1 MVEIKKQSDKVS
13 PEQAVLW
20 TLLASVIVSTALVML
35 NKVGTYESYLQSL
48 RNERANAVDK
58 FIADCTKDPKSCKF
72 LLNVIEP

>member
-1 MVEIKKQSDKVS
+1 MAEIKKQSEVS

-20 TLLASVIVSTALVML
+20 TLLASAIISTTIVML
-35 NKVGTYESYLQSL
+35 NKLGTYENYLQSL